1 MEFSMALSRSPANM
15 ETEGGEKLQLMLRFE
30 ASRGGESHSVY
41 FLLVNASSPAMRNGR
56 SDLEPRVP

>member
-30 ASRGGESHSVY
+30 GSGGGGV
-41 FLLVNASSPAMRNGR
+41 
-56 SDLEPRVP
+56 RVIQFTSY